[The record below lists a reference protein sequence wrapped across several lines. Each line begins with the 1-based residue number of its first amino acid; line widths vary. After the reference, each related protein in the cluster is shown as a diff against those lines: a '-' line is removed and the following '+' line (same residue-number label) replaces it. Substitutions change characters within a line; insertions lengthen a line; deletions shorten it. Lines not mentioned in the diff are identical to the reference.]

1 MTKRCSTPAD
11 AVLVAIDMSKHR
23 QEVLI
28 ERPEGGR
35 RRRMTVMA
43 TKADYDRLATD
54 LADIGRRVVVGF
66 EATGNY
72 HRTLAHR
79 LLSAGF
85 ELRLISSVA
94 LARTREALH
103 NGWDKNDSKDAQV
116 ILHMLRIGATQRYVD
131 PLAAGIN
138 DLQEMSK
145 THEAISKAK
154 TQTWH
159 RILTHYLP
167 LYFPEIE
174 RFAGNSRSDWF
185 LALIER
191 FPTPGSIT
199 SIGREAFTEQ
209 AWPLIGRK
217 VSKVRVVNDI
227 YETACASMALP
238 IDEDSTAITMFR
250 MVVAQARALI
260 QQRNEIERIAH
271 DALSANRD
279 YQLLRMIPGIGPINA
294 LTILAEAGDLRR
306 FSHHR
311 QFLKFCGLDLATCQ
325 SGMFRGRTKLS
336 KYGNARLRR
345 TFWMAAQVAIRQRD
359 NSFRDKLGRYVAG
372 HPNDPDRRRK
382 AMTALTAK
390 MARVAHAVIKTGT
403 EYRPFLERADTRWKD
418 PSLCSREGAA
428 ATL

>member
-1 MTKRCSTPAD
+1 MTKLHSTSRD

-23 QEVLI
+23 QEVLL
-28 ERPEGGR
+28 ERPEGGC

-43 TKADYDRLATD
+43 TKADYDRLADD
-54 LADIGRRVVVGF
+54 LAAIGRPVIVGF

-85 ELRLISSVA
+85 KLRLISSVA

-217 VSKVRVVNDI
+217 VSKARVVNDI
-227 YETACASMALP
+227 YETACSSIALP
-238 IDEDSTAITMFR
+238 IDEDSTAVTMFR
-250 MVVAQARALI
+250 MVIAQARTLI
-260 QQRNEIERIAH
+260 RQRNEIERIAH
-271 DALSANRD
+271 DALATNHD
-279 YQLLRMIPGIGPINA
+279 YQLLRMIPGIGAINA

-345 TFWMAAQVAIRQRD
+345 TFWMATQVAIRQPN
-359 NSFRDKLGRYVAG
+359 NSFRDKLSRYVAG
-372 HPNDPDRRRK
+372 HADDPDRRRK

-403 EYRPFLERADTRWKD
+403 EYRPFVERADTRWKD
-418 PSLCSREGAA
+418 PSLWSHEGAA

>member
-1 MTKRCSTPAD
+1 MTKLHSTPPD
-11 AVLVAIDMSKHR
+11 AVLVAIDLSKHR
-23 QEVLI
+23 QEVLL

-43 TKADYDRLATD
+43 TKADYDRLADD
-54 LADIGRRVVVGF
+54 LTAIGRPVIVGF

-116 ILHMLRIGATQRYVD
+116 ILHMLKIGATQRYVD

-209 AWPLIGRK
+209 VWPLIGRK
-217 VSKVRVVNDI
+217 VSKARVVNDI
-227 YETACASMALP
+227 YETACASIALP
-238 IDEDSTAITMFR
+238 IDEDSTAVAMFR
-250 MVVAQARALI
+250 MVIAQARTLI

-271 DALSANRD
+271 DALATNSD

-306 FSHHR
+306 FSHQPVPQVLRPRPRHLPVRDISGADQTIKVRQRSAATHLLDGHAGRDPTTQQQLPRQALPLCRRPCRRSRSPPQGDDRSHR
-311 QFLKFCGLDLATCQ
+311 QDGARRARRHQD
-325 SGMFRGRTKLS
+325 
-336 KYGNARLRR
+336 GNRVPPVRR
-345 TFWMAAQVAIRQRD
+345 T
-359 NSFRDKLGRYVAG
+359 GG
-372 HPNDPDRRRK
+372 HQMEGP
-382 AMTALTAK
+382 LS
-390 MARVAHAVIKTGT
+390 AV
-403 EYRPFLERADTRWKD
+403 P
-418 PSLCSREGAA
+418 
-428 ATL
+428 